1 MIKDPMAQSAPADGK
16 PIKPVNVAVIGT
28 GRWGQNLVRKFAE
41 LPESNLATVC
51 DLDIARLETLTS
63 RYPATRTTA
72 NTSEVFLDD
81 NIDAVVVASP
91 APMHFEHA
99 EAALKA
105 GRHVFVEKPI
115 TLDVREAQI
124 LIDRADRADRI
135 LMVGHLLM
143 YHPAIKLIKSFID
156 KQDVGDI
163 YYLYSQRLN
172 LGTVRKDENA
182 LWSLAPHDIAVA
194 LHLIGKQPLSVAAVG
209 QCYLRPGVQ
218 DVVFVT
224 IIFEGGIAAHSHVSW
239 LDPHKTRK
247 FTVVGSKK
255 MVVFDDMESSEKV
268 RLYDKGADLA
278 AGYKKYGD
286 DLTLR
291 FGDILMPS
299 LNMLEPLALECRH
312 FIDCIQTG
320 RRPLTDG
327 QSGLEV
333 LRILQAAQTS
343 LDNGGRPVELKERA
357 VE

>member
-1 MIKDPMAQSAPADGK
+1 MTKDPPAQLTPVDKK
-16 PIKPVNVAVIGT
+16 PIKPVNVAVIGA

-41 LPESNLATVC
+41 LPESNLTTVC
-51 DLDIARLETLTS
+51 DLAIARLEALAS
-63 RYPATRTTA
+63 RYPETRTTA
-72 NTSEVFLDD
+72 DISEVFLDD
-81 NIDAVVVASP
+81 EIDAVVVASP
-91 APMHFEHA
+91 APMHFKHA

-105 GRHVFVEKPI
+105 GKHVFVEKPI
-115 TLDVREAQI
+115 TLDIREAQT
-124 LIDRADRADRI
+124 LIDLADRFDRI

-143 YHPAIKLIKSFID
+143 YHPAITLIKSLID
-156 KQDVGDI
+156 KQDIGDV

-182 LWSLAPHDIAVA
+182 LWSLAPHDVAVA

-209 QCYLRPGVQ
+209 QCCLRPGVQ

-224 IIFEGGIAAHSHVSW
+224 IVFEGGIATHSHVSW

-268 RLYDKGADLA
+268 RLYDKGADLS

-291 FGDILMPS
+291 FGDILIPS
-299 LNMLEPLALECRH
+299 IKMQEPLALECNH
-312 FIDCIQTG
+312 FLDCVRTG

-327 QSGLEV
+327 QNGLDV
-333 LRILQAAQTS
+333 LRILQAAQAS
-343 LDNGGRPVELKERA
+343 LNENGRPIDLKEI
-357 VE
+357 VVD